1 MLNVSVNNNAL
12 LIEEHSN
19 LHQLISTAGFSEQI
33 IAVAVNGEFVPKT
46 QYSNTIL
53 SADDQIDI
61 VKPIGGG

>member
-1 MLNVSVNNNAL
+1 MLNISVNNNAL

-19 LHQLISTAGFSEQI
+19 LQQLISVAGFSEQI